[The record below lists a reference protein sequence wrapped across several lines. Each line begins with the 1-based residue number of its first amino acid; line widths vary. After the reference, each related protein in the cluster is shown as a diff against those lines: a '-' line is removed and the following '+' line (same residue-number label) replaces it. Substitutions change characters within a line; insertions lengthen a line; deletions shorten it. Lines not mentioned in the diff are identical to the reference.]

1 MMHLRKTF
9 INRRKK
15 PKIDDTRPK
24 IVQRKTKKRLRTH
37 LLFQTCKIILSVEK
51 LFLTWVEDDGGLVE
65 ARFPFPV
72 AEDQAQ
78 RWKRSRTGGHRGLFP
93 DVLMAFGHVAPS
105 RDVGDV
111 FAGARN
117 GRFLTRR
124 RRRR

>member
-1 MMHLRKTF
+1 MKKRIK
-9 INRRKK
+9 RRKEAK
-15 PKIDDTRPK
+15 VDQKRHKWTKGPKIEVKRP
-24 IVQRKTKKRLRTH
+24 RTY

-111 FAGARN
+111 FAGERN

-124 RRRR
+124 RR

>member
-1 MMHLRKTF
+1 MKKRIK
-9 INRRKK
+9 RRKEAK
-15 PKIDDTRPK
+15 VDQKRHKWTKGPKIEVKWP
-24 IVQRKTKKRLRTH
+24 RTH

-111 FAGARN
+111 FAGERN